1 MWVPKTDEE
10 LNFDLKQ
17 SEKTGIYCGLLFFFL
32 ILILEVI
39 QNKFIGTQAYRGA
52 SLGPTMT
59 WQEILRMIPG
69 LLPFMSIGG
78 IIFYL
83 AIRKYN
89 NNTTQVCTKCGK
101 LKRFDKVEICDCGG
115 TIRLLNEMK
124 WIENNNPEQNK

>member
-10 LNFDLKQ
+10 LKFDLKQ
-17 SEKTGIYCGLLFFFL
+17 REKDAKLTGILVFSL
-32 ILILEVI
+32 ILIFEVI
-39 QNKFIGTQAYRGA
+39 QNKFVGTLAYRGA

-59 WQEILRMIPG
+59 WQEILRMIPE

-78 IIFYL
+78 ILFYL
-83 AIRKYN
+83 AIRKFN

-115 TIRLLNEMK
+115 KFRLLNEMK
-124 WIENNNPEQNK
+124 WIENNESKQNK